1 MGWGWVF
8 TIFIF
13 SFGIWGGRAG
23 GIYLGRRYGLS
34 NPASIVRLVVSPTGK
49 KEGVLELELGGGGLK
64 EVESGMGAAP
74 GLRNSEIDKAGR
86 LWVAGQG
93 TKMSGSIG
101 LDSVEF
107 FSITFLN

>member
-1 MGWGWVF
+1 M
-8 TIFIF
+8 
-13 SFGIWGGRAG
+13 
-23 GIYLGRRYGLS
+23 
-34 NPASIVRLVVSPTGK
+34 
-49 KEGVLELELGGGGLK
+49 K

-93 TKMSGSIG
+93 TKMSGTIG